1 MYVRALLLS
10 LVLLL
15 AAAPPAAAQDALD
28 EAAQALSDDT
38 VYVDPAA
45 QADVDADELRN
56 AIAERGADVHIA
68 VLPESAG
75 NPRQLA
81 PELAERVGE
90 PGDYAVVAGNRIM
103 AGPSADAG
111 NAAEAAAAANSSAQA
126 VLLDFVDRMAG
137 EQSGGGGDEGG
148 VGAGGLILLGLAGA
162 GGAAVLVSR
171 RKRRQVQA
179 AELEEV
185 KDNVRDDLVVLGDE
199 IRALDLDIQMPDIP
213 PEARADYETA
223 VNAYDRANRAYE
235 TARRPEDLQPV
246 GEALEE
252 GRWAMMSAR
261 ARLENREPPE
271 RRAPCFFDPRHGPSD
286 REVEWA
292 PDGGEPRLVP
302 ACEADAVRIQDG
314 DEPDAR
320 QVTVHG
326 ERVPY
331 WQAGPAFGPWAGG
344 FFGGGLL
351 PGLFVGSVLGGA
363 FGAPGEAYAEDMGDF
378 GDFGGGDF
386 GGGDFGGG
394 DF

>member
-1 MYVRALLLS
+1 MRALFLS

-15 AAAPPAAAQDALD
+15 AAAPATGAQDALD
-28 EAAQALSDDT
+28 EAAQALRDDT

-45 QADVDADELRN
+45 QADVDADELRS
-56 AIAERGADVHIA
+56 AISERGVDVHIA

-111 NAAEAAAAANSSAQA
+111 DAAEAAAGANGSAQA

-137 EQSGGGGDEGG
+137 EEGGGGGDEGG

-162 GGAAVLVSR
+162 GGAAVVISR
-171 RKRRQVQA
+171 RKRRQEQA

-261 ARLENREPPE
+261 ARLESREPPE
-271 RRAPCFFDPRHGPSD
+271 RRSPCFFDPRHGPSD

-292 PDGGEPRLVP
+292 PAGGEPRMVP
-302 ACEADAVRIQDG
+302 ACEADAQRVERG
-314 DEPDAR
+314 DDPEAR
-320 QVTVHG
+320 EVTVG
-326 ERVPY
+326 GQRMPY
-331 WQAGPAFGPWAGG
+331 WAAGPMYAPFMGG
-344 FFGGGLL
+344 IYGVGIL
-351 PGLFVGSVLGGA
+351 PGLMMGTMLGSAWDTPADTGG
-363 FGAPGEAYAEDMGDF
+363 

-394 DF
+394 DFGG

>member
-1 MYVRALLLS
+1 MRALLVS

-15 AAAPPAAAQDALD
+15 AAAPAAAAQDALD

-56 AIAERGADVHIA
+56 AISERGVDVHIA

-103 AGPSADAG
+103 AGPSAEAGDA
-111 NAAEAAAAANSSAQA
+111 ARAAAAANGSAQA

-148 VGAGGLILLGLAGA
+148 IGAGGLILLGLAGA
-162 GGAAVLVSR
+162 GGAAVVLSR
-171 RKRRQVQA
+171 RKRRQEQA
-179 AELEEV
+179 AELAEV

-271 RRAPCFFDPRHGPSD
+271 RRPPCFFDPRHGPSD

-292 PDGGEPRLVP
+292 PDGGEPRMVP
-302 ACEADAVRIQDG
+302 ACEADAQRVERG
-314 DEPDAR
+314 DDPEAR
-320 QVTVHG
+320 EMMVGGQ
-326 ERVPY
+326 RMPY
-331 WQAGPAFGPWAGG
+331 WAAGPAYAPFMGG
-344 FFGGGLL
+344 FFGAGLL
-351 PGLFVGSVLGGA
+351 PGLMMGTMLGSMWD
-363 FGAPGEAYAEDMGDF
+363 APGGDVGGGDWGGGDF
-378 GDFGGGDF
+378 GGGGFGGGDF
-386 GGGDFGGG
+386 GGGDF
-394 DF
+394 